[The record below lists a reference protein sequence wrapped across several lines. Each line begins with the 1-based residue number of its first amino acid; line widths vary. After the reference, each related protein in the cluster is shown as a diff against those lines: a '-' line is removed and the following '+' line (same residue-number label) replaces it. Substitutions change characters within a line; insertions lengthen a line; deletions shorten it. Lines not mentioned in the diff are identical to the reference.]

1 MIKKTF
7 IILTIN
13 ILTAC
18 AATSVKEYQAPDGSK
33 IKTVKCA
40 SEQSKCFE
48 KASSTCPD
56 AGSYRVIS
64 SESHAGGLV
73 ADILP
78 GPITW
83 YSMTY
88 TCGPSD
94 GKMPDFKFSGEH
106 YAPPPPSPAPVVIK
120 QKPTT
125 TNCSTYGNSVT
136 CNSY

>member
-1 MIKKTF
+1 MIRKIL
-7 IILTIN
+7 IIIAVN
-13 ILTAC
+13 ILAAC
-18 AATSVKEYQAPDGSK
+18 ATTSVKEYQAPDGSK
-33 IKTVKCA
+33 IKTVKCT

-48 KASSTCPD
+48 MASSTCPD
-56 AGSYRVIS
+56 SGTYRVIS
-64 SESHAGGLV
+64 SESHAGGLA

-88 TCGPSD
+88 SCGPSD
-94 GKMPDFKFSGEH
+94 GTMPDFKFTGQH
-106 YAPPPPSPAPVVIK
+106 YALPPPNSAPVVIK

-125 TNCSTYGNSVT
+125 TNCTTYGNTVS